1 MKKSFAITVGVLLS
15 SAMFLVGVCV
25 AGDPVTKP
33 FKAQWNGA
41 IYAVGPCVDP
51 DPNLPPG
58 AFQVL
63 NVGKGVA
70 TITGESEF
78 VSVSCTAFASTT
90 FSVSSGWMILTAANG
105 DKLHIRIEGTLNL
118 ATWEWTEKEWTVGGT
133 GRFKNATGYSE
144 SGGKIITPTS
154 PDLFPF
160 DADPA
165 IKPELLAEPTY
176 WVGNTDGDI
185 TY

>member
-1 MKKSFAITVGVLLS
+1 MKKSFTITVVVLLF

-33 FKAQWNGA
+33 FKAQWSGA
-41 IYAVGPCVDP
+41 YYAVGPCADP
-51 DPNLPPG
+51 DPNLPPR

-78 VSVSCTAFASTT
+78 VSVYCSAFTSAT
-90 FSVSSGWMILTAANG
+90 FAVSSGWMILTAANG
-105 DKLHIRIEGTLNL
+105 DKLHLRIEGTLNL
-118 ATWEWTEKEWTVGGT
+118 ATGEWTETECTVGGT
-133 GRFKNATGYSE
+133 GRFKNASGYSE
-144 SGGKIITPTS
+144 SGGNIITPTA

-165 IKPELLAEPTY
+165 IKPGLLAEPTY
-176 WVGNTDGDI
+176 WVGKTNGYL

>member
-1 MKKSFAITVGVLLS
+1 MKRLCAITVFGLLS

-33 FKAQWNGA
+33 FKAQWSGT
-41 IYAVGPCVDP
+41 IYAMGPCVDP
-51 DPNLPPG
+51 DPNLPLG
-58 AFQVL
+58 ALQVL

-78 VSVSCTAFASTT
+78 ISVGCSALSSATVT
-90 FSVSSGWMILTAANG
+90 VSSGWMILTAANG

-118 ATWEWTEKEWTVGGT
+118 ATGEWTEEESIVGGT
-133 GRFKNATGYSE
+133 GRFKDATGYSE
-144 SGGKIITPTS
+144 SGGNIITSTAL
-154 PDLFPF
+154 DLFPF
-160 DADPA
+160 GAIPA
-165 IKPELLAEPTY
+165 IKPELPAAPTY
-176 WVGNTDGDI
+176 WVGKTDGYI

>member
-1 MKKSFAITVGVLLS
+1 MKKSFAITVAVLLS
-15 SAMFLVGVCV
+15 SVLYLVGVCG

-33 FKAQWNGA
+33 FKAQWSGA
-41 IYAVGPCVDP
+41 DYAVGPCLDP

-78 VSVSCTAFASTT
+78 VSVSCSAFTSAT
-90 FSVSSGWMILTAANG
+90 FAVSSGWMILTAANG

-118 ATWEWTEKEWTVGGT
+118 ATGEWTEEEWTVGGT
-133 GRFKNATGYSE
+133 GKFKNATGYSE
-144 SGGKIITPTS
+144 SGGKIIFPTD

-160 DADPA
+160 DANPA
-165 IKPELLAEPTY
+165 IKPGLLAEPTY
-176 WVGNTDGDI
+176 WVGKTNGYI

>member
-1 MKKSFAITVGVLLS
+1 MKKSFTITVVVLLS
-15 SAMFLVGVCV
+15 SAMFLVGVCF

-33 FKAQWNGA
+33 FKAQWSGA
-41 IYAVGPCVDP
+41 NYAVGPCVDP

-78 VSVSCTAFASTT
+78 VSVSCSAFTSAT
-90 FSVSSGWMILTAANG
+90 FAVSSGWMILTAANG
-105 DKLHIRIEGTLNL
+105 DKLHIRIEGTLDL
-118 ATWEWTEKEWTVGGT
+118 ATGVWTEKEWTVGGT

-144 SGGKIITPTS
+144 SEGKIIIPTA

-160 DADPA
+160 DANPA

-176 WVGNTDGDI
+176 WVGKTDGHI

>member
-1 MKKSFAITVGVLLS
+1 MKRQCAITVVVLLS

-33 FKAQWNGA
+33 FKAQWSGTD
-41 IYAVGPCVDP
+41 YVLGPCSDP
-51 DPNLPPG
+51 DPNLPGG
-58 AFQVL
+58 AFQIL

-70 TITGESEF
+70 TLTGESEF
-78 VSVSCTAFASTT
+78 FTVGCIAYTSPT
-90 FSVSSGWMILTAANG
+90 FGVTSGWMILTAADG
-105 DKLHIRIEGTLNL
+105 DKLHIRVEGTLNL
-118 ATWEWTEKEWTVGGT
+118 ATGEWTEEEYVVGGT

-144 SGGKIITPTS
+144 SGGKIITPTA
-154 PDLFPF
+154 PDLFPS

-165 IKPELLAEPTY
+165 IKPELLAEPAY
-176 WVGNTDGDI
+176 WVGKTDGYI

>member
-1 MKKSFAITVGVLLS
+1 MKKSFAITVVLLLS
-15 SAMFLVGVCV
+15 SAMFLVEVCV

-33 FKAQWNGA
+33 FKAQWSGVD
-41 IYAVGPCVDP
+41 YAVGPCVDP
-51 DPNLPPG
+51 DLNLPPG

-78 VSVSCTAFASTT
+78 VSVSCSAFTSATSA
-90 FSVSSGWMILTAANG
+90 VNSGWMILTAANG

-118 ATWEWTEKEWTVGGT
+118 ATGEWTETEWVVGGT

-144 SGGKIITPTS
+144 SGGNIITPTA

-160 DADPA
+160 DANPA

-176 WVGNTDGDI
+176 WVGKTDGYI

>member
-1 MKKSFAITVGVLLS
+1 MKKSFAIIVAVLLS

-25 AGDPVTKP
+25 AGDPGTKP
-33 FKAQWNGA
+33 FKAQWSGT
-41 IYAVGPCVDP
+41 IYAMGPCVDP
-51 DPNLPPG
+51 DPILPPG
-58 AFQVL
+58 AFQIL

-78 VSVSCTAFASTT
+78 VAVGCTAFASATST
-90 FSVSSGWMILTAANG
+90 VSSGWMILTAANG

-118 ATWEWTEKEWTVGGT
+118 ATGVWTEKEWTVGGT
-133 GRFKNATGYSE
+133 GRFENATGYSE
-144 SGGKIITPTS
+144 SGGNIITPTS

-160 DADPA
+160 GADPA
-165 IKPELLAEPTY
+165 IKPALLAEPTF
-176 WVGNTDGDI
+176 WVGKTDGHI

>member
-1 MKKSFAITVGVLLS
+1 MLLS

-33 FKAQWNGA
+33 FKAKWSGA
-41 IYAVGPCVDP
+41 DYFVGPCVDP
-51 DPNLPPG
+51 DPNLPAG
-58 AFQVL
+58 ALQVL
-63 NVGKGVA
+63 NIGKGVA

-78 VSVSCTAFASTT
+78 VSVSCSAFTSATTA
-90 FSVSSGWMILTAANG
+90 VNSGWMILTAADG

-118 ATWEWTEKEWTVGGT
+118 ATGEWTEEETVVGGT

-144 SGGKIITPTS
+144 SGGNIITPTA

-160 DADPA
+160 DANPA
-165 IKPELLAEPTY
+165 IKPGLLAEPTY
-176 WVGNTDGDI
+176 WVGKTDGYI